1 MKNKQIIM
9 GLCGLLLVGGTN
21 LITSCTN
28 KNPASNSS
36 SSLVSVDKLPLDRKI
51 TYVTNNM
58 INDEYANA
66 YTKES
71 YENLINALNDARSV
85 LIKDNVTQEELD
97 SALASLNEAVNGLT
111 PREVSNVT
119 TGKFHLS

>member
-36 SSLVSVDKLPLDRKI
+36 SSLVSVDKLPLDRRI

-58 INDEYANA
+58 ITMNMLMHIQKNHMK
-66 YTKES
+66 T
-71 YENLINALNDARSV
+71 
-85 LIKDNVTQEELD
+85 
-97 SALASLNEAVNGLT
+97 
-111 PREVSNVT
+111 
-119 TGKFHLS
+119 

>member
-28 KNPASNSS
+28 KNPANNSS
-36 SSLVSVDKLPLDRKI
+36 SSLVSVDKLPLDRRI

-97 SALASLNEAVNGLT
+97 S
-111 PREVSNVT
+111 
-119 TGKFHLS
+119 